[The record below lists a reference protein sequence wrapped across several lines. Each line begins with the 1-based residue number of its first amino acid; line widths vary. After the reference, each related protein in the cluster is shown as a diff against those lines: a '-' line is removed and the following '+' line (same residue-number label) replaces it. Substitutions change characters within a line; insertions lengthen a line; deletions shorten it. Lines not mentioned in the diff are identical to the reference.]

1 MLFGWLSVNPGA
13 DTVDVLSA
21 MAAALR
27 ADVRQEARIWT
38 SPGFGIGLIERAFAV
53 SLAGEAPSREPVRTA
68 DGTSLWMAGEAFDWP
83 SHGGLDNA
91 AASRRIAFRRRLLD
105 ALRDEGPAA
114 IRDLDGEYQIALWT
128 PSSRTLLLLNDR
140 FGALSLYTASS
151 ADGVAFAGGV
161 RGVLTAPGIACE
173 PDLDAIR
180 EAVTFGGFRLGSRTN
195 IRDITMVP
203 PSSGVTLSS
212 RTIEIRRYW
221 TWSALP
227 QPDGTDRS
235 TLLEETRGAWQR
247 AIARRLDGAG
257 TPGLT
262 LSGGLD
268 SRAILAEA
276 HRQGRHLAA
285 LTYGVP
291 ESDDVKI
298 ARRAASAAGTAW
310 TLYPLYSAGWLERR
324 ADRIQQTDGLV
335 DLVDLMHAEPLEQ
348 MPQVFDTYLSGYI
361 GDAVTGSTLFSTHN
375 AADLVASMPYYGGT
389 LGLSYESALARAED
403 ILARTPGP
411 ARFAPYE
418 HKLVQSTNRITDAAR
433 PFVTVRRPFVDYAFF
448 EIAQRVPAAWRND
461 HAWHEQW
468 LRSTYPRFYA
478 RIPNQRTAVPVQSSR
493 LRWQLTRTAR
503 FGWRRALSLLRARGV
518 PVTVP
523 QRYFHPDESYWSMP
537 EARRVIE
544 ETILRSGSLSCEAL
558 GRDAVRSTL
567 KQFFDERSVAVQVVG
582 AMFVFEHYHRA
593 LASFLADARS
603 KGALIQC

>member
-13 DTVDVLSA
+13 DTADVLSA
-21 MAAALR
+21 MAGALR
-27 ADVRQEARIWT
+27 AAPRQDARLWT
-38 SPGFGIGLIERAFAV
+38 YPGFGIGLIELAPAV
-53 SLAGEAPSREPVRTA
+53 SLTGEQPSREPVRTA
-68 DGTSLWMAGEAFDWP
+68 DGTCLWMTGEAFDWP
-83 SHGGLDNA
+83 SHGGFDNA
-91 AASRRIAFRRRLLD
+91 AASRGIVFRRRLLD
-105 ALRDEGPAA
+105 ALRDDGPAA
-114 IRDLDGEYQIALWT
+114 IRDLDGEYQIVLWT

-140 FGALSLYTASS
+140 FGALSSYTASS

-161 RGVLTAPGIACE
+161 RGVLMAPGIACE

-203 PSSGVTLSS
+203 PSTGVTLSP
-212 RTIEIRRYW
+212 RTIEMRRYW
-221 TWSALP
+221 TWSELP

-235 TLLEETRGAWQR
+235 ALLEETRGAWQR
-247 AIARRLDGAG
+247 AIARRLDGAA
-257 TPGLT
+257 TPGLA

-276 HRQGRHLAA
+276 HRQGHHLAA

-324 ADRIQQTDGLV
+324 ADRIQKTDGLV
-335 DLVDLMHAEPLEQ
+335 DLVDLMHAEPIEQ

-361 GDAVTGSTLFSTHN
+361 GDAVTGSTLFSIRN

-389 LGLSYESALARAED
+389 LGLSYEHALSCAED
-403 ILARTPGP
+403 ILAQTPGP
-411 ARFAPYE
+411 PRFAPYE
-418 HKLVQSTNRITDAAR
+418 HKLVQSTNRITAAAR

-523 QRYFHPDESYWSMP
+523 ERHFHPDESYWSMP
-537 EARRVIE
+537 EARRMIE
-544 ETILRSGSLSCEAL
+544 ETILRSGSLSCEAF

>member
-13 DTVDVLSA
+13 DTTDVLSP
-21 MAAALR
+21 MAGALI
-27 ADVRQEARIWT
+27 ADPRQDARLWT
-38 SPGFGIGLIERAFAV
+38 YPGFGIGLIELAPVV
-53 SLAGEAPSREPVRTA
+53 SRAGEQPPREPVRAA

-91 AASRRIAFRRRLLD
+91 AASRGVAFRRRLLD
-105 ALRDEGPAA
+105 ALRDEGPEA

-140 FGALSLYTASS
+140 FGALSLYTASG
-151 ADGVAFAGGV
+151 ADGAAFAGGV
-161 RGVLTAPGIACE
+161 RGVLMAPGIASE

-195 IRDITMVP
+195 IRGVSTVP
-203 PSSGVTLSS
+203 PSSAVTLTP
-212 RTIEIRRYW
+212 RNVETRRYW

-227 QPDGTDRS
+227 QPDGRDRS
-235 TLLEETRGAWQR
+235 ALLEETRGAWRR
-247 AIARRLDGAG
+247 AIARRLDGAV
-257 TPGLT
+257 TPGLA

-276 HRQGRHLAA
+276 HSQGQHLAA

-298 ARRAASAAGTAW
+298 ARRAAAAADAPW
-310 TLYPLYSAGWLERR
+310 TLYPLYSEGWLERR
-324 ADRIQQTDGLV
+324 AGRIQQTDGLME
-335 DLVDLMHAEPLEQ
+335 LVDLMHAEPLEQ

-361 GDAVTGSTLFSTHN
+361 GDVVTGSTYFSI
-375 AADLVASMPYYGGT
+375 ASASDFVASMPYYGGT
-389 LGLSYESALARAED
+389 LGLSYESALASAED
-403 ILARTPGP
+403 ILARLSGP

-418 HKLVQSTNRITDAAR
+418 HKLIQAINRITAAAR

-448 EIAQRVPAAWRND
+448 ETAQRVPADWRND

-468 LRSTYPRFYA
+468 LRSTYPRFYT
-478 RIPNQRTAVPVQSSR
+478 RIPNQRTSVPVQSSR

-503 FGWRRALSLLRARGV
+503 FGWRRALSLLQARGV

-523 QRYFHPDESYWSMP
+523 QRHFHPDESYWSVP
-537 EARRVIE
+537 EARCVIE
-544 ETILRSGSLSCEAL
+544 ETILRSGSLSCEVF
-558 GRDAVRSTL
+558 GREAVRSTL

-593 LASFLADARS
+593 RASFLADARS
-603 KGALIQC
+603 KGALIRC

>member
-1 MLFGWLSVNPGA
+1 MLFGWLSANPGA
-13 DTVDVLSA
+13 DTADVLSA

-27 ADVRQEARIWT
+27 ADVRQEAMIWT
-38 SPGFGIGLIERAFAV
+38 YPGFGIGVIERASAV
-53 SLAGEAPSREPVRTA
+53 SPAGKTPSREPVRTA

-91 AASRRIAFRRRLLD
+91 AASRGPSFRRRLLD
-105 ALRDEGPAA
+105 ALRDEGPDA
-114 IRDLDGEYQIALWT
+114 ICDLDGEYQIALWT
-128 PSSRTLLLLNDR
+128 PSNRTLLLLNDR

-151 ADGVAFAGGV
+151 AAGVVFAGGV
-161 RGVLTAPGIACE
+161 RGVLMAPGIACE
-173 PDLDAIR
+173 PDLEAIR

-195 IRDITMVP
+195 IRGITMVP
-203 PSSGVTLSS
+203 PSSGVMLSP
-212 RTIEIRRYW
+212 RTIELRRYW

-235 TLLEETRGAWQR
+235 TLLEETREGWRR
-247 AIARRLDGAG
+247 AIARRLDGAAA
-257 TPGLT
+257 PGLA

-276 HRQGRHLAA
+276 HSQGQRLAA

-291 ESDDVKI
+291 ESDDVTI
-298 ARRAASAAGTAW
+298 ARRAAGAADAPW

-324 ADRIQQTDGLV
+324 AGRIQQTDGLV

-361 GDAVTGSTLFSTHN
+361 GDAVTGSTLFSIQN

-503 FGWRRALSLLRARGV
+503 FGWRRALSLLRARGLA
-518 PVTVP
+518 VTVP
-523 QRYFHPDESYWSMP
+523 QRHFHPDESYWSVP

-544 ETILRSGSLSCEAL
+544 ETILRSGSLSCEAF
-558 GRDAVRSTL
+558 GREAVRSTL

-593 LASFLADARS
+593 LALFLADARE

>member
-13 DTVDVLSA
+13 DTADVLSA

-38 SPGFGIGLIERAFAV
+38 YPGLGIGVIERASAV
-53 SLAGEAPSREPVRTA
+53 SPPGKTPSREPVRTA

-91 AASRRIAFRRRLLD
+91 AASRGPSFRRRLLD
-105 ALRDEGPAA
+105 ALRDEGPEA

-151 ADGVAFAGGV
+151 AAGVVFAGGV
-161 RGVLTAPGIACE
+161 RGVLMAPGIACE
-173 PDLDAIR
+173 PDLEAIR

-195 IRDITMVP
+195 VRGITMVP
-203 PSSGVTLSS
+203 PSSGVTLSP
-212 RTIEIRRYW
+212 RTIEMRRYW

-227 QPDGTDRS
+227 RPDGTDRS
-235 TLLEETRGAWQR
+235 TLLEETREGWRR
-247 AIARRLDGAG
+247 AIARRLDGAA
-257 TPGLT
+257 TPGLA

-276 HRQGRHLAA
+276 HSQGQRLAA

-298 ARRAASAAGTAW
+298 ARRAAGAADAPW

-324 ADRIQQTDGLV
+324 AGRIQQSDGLV

-348 MPQVFDTYLSGYI
+348 MPQLFDTYLSGYI
-361 GDAVTGSTLFSTHN
+361 GDAVTGSTLFSIQS

-403 ILARTPGP
+403 LLARTPGP

-503 FGWRRALSLLRARGV
+503 FGWRRALSLLRARGF

-523 QRYFHPDESYWSMP
+523 QRHFHPDESYWSVP

-544 ETILRSGSLSCEAL
+544 ETILRSGSLSCEVF
-558 GRDAVRSTL
+558 GREAVRSTL

-593 LASFLADARS
+593 LALYLADARE